1 MRRKQVE
8 LPKSPFAHG
17 ETVKFR
23 TRDGAELLG
32 TVTLVGWLPFP
43 GMWSFEIK
51 TADGITHKA
60 PGDIKEIEKADET
73 AAPAE
78 APHFE
83 KTAAGDQA
91 VIPGAEGRSIP
102 DAKLKPRKRQRD
114 TLTPLEAGPSDD
126 KQQSLF

>member
-17 ETVKFR
+17 ERVKFR

-60 PGDIKEIEKADET
+60 PGDIKEIEKAEET
-73 AAPAE
+73 A

-91 VIPGAEGRSIP
+91 VIAGAEGRSIP
-102 DAKLKPRKRQRD
+102 DAKLKPKKRQRD
-114 TLTPLEAGPSDD
+114 TLTPLESHDIDD

>member
-1 MRRKQVE
+1 MRRRQVE
-8 LPKSPFAHG
+8 LPKSLFNHG

-60 PGDIKEIEKADET
+60 PGDIKEIEKAEEP
-73 AAPAE
+73 APS
-78 APHFE
+78 FE
-83 KTAAGDQA
+83 KTAACDQA
-91 VIPGAEGRSIP
+91 VIPGAEARHVP
-102 DAKLKPRKRQRD
+102 ETKLKPKRPQAES
-114 TLTPLEAGPSDD
+114 LTPLESQGADA